1 MDQGIFRSE
10 LFKTAYTGN
19 LGRFKRLALKHAE
32 AQGIEVGKAIG
43 KLVDVGGKGLA
54 KLFNEGGRG
63 CLHFA
68 AEGGSLNVCKYLLE
82 TLKVDVDSVDGK
94 GYTPLCRAIEK
105 GHLDTVRYLLEK
117 GANADAYD
125 DINYTPL
132 QIATKS
138 GDTKIIASLLSK
150 GIQLDVAN
158 RVGTALEM
166 AARLGHQNAVKM
178 LLDHGANPN
187 VASPELF
194 RPLILA
200 IYAKSWESV
209 ELLLQAGADPNAV
222 SCGSTPLIAAAR
234 AGRTDVVKRLLEAGA
249 DPNYKMNAGL
259 TALEMAAVLCNYQSV
274 GVLFPVTSRIP
285 TYPDWSIAGLLCH
298 LYSDANKMQRKAHEM
313 EKFHQAKSKGRDA
326 FQGEQYH
333 MAAHCYAEALEIS
346 PKDPAVLSNLSACY
360 ARLGEGIMAQDCA
373 MKCISERPEW
383 PKAHYRLGVTFNVLK
398 MYGEAADAFKK
409 GLTLDPRNKELKD
422 AYRKAIENKLNS
434 LKVEEDNAE

>member
-19 LGRFKRLALKHAE
+19 LSRFKRLALKHAE

-43 KLVDVGGKGLA
+43 KLVDVGGKGLG
-54 KLFNEGGRG
+54 KIFDEGGRG

-68 AEGGSLNVCKYLLE
+68 AEGGSLNVCKYLLD
-82 TLKVDVDSVDGK
+82 TLKVDVDAIDGK

-117 GANADAYD
+117 GANADAPD
-125 DINYTPL
+125 DKNYTPL
-132 QIATKS
+132 QIAVKS
-138 GDTKIIASLLSK
+138 GDTKMIASLLSK
-150 GIQLDVAN
+150 GVHLDVAN
-158 RVGTALEM
+158 RVGTALEI
-166 AARLGHQNAVKM
+166 AAGLGHQNAVKM

-187 VASPELF
+187 VASPSLQ

-200 IYAKSWESV
+200 ISAKSWESV
-209 ELLLQAGADPNAV
+209 EHLLQAGADPNAV
-222 SCGSTPLIAAAR
+222 SCGTTPLIAAAR
-234 AGRTDVVKRLLEAGA
+234 DGRTDVVMRLLEAGA

-259 TALEMAAVLCNYQSV
+259 TALEMAAVLCNHQSV

-285 TYPDWSIAGLLCH
+285 TYPDWSIAGLLSH

-313 EKFHQAKSKGRDA
+313 ERFRQAKSKGRDA

-333 MAAHCYAEALEIS
+333 MAAHWYEEALQIS

-360 ARLGEGIMAQDCA
+360 ARAGEGILALDYA
-373 MKCISERPEW
+373 MKCGSERPEW
-383 PKAHYRLGVTFNVLK
+383 PKAHYRFGVACNVQK

-422 AYRKAIENKLNS
+422 AYMKAIENKMNS